1 LYKNTKIGIRLFD
14 AGGKEVKQI
23 KNENFSFGKHS
34 VTFDVN
40 ELARGMYLLMLQTED
55 GVSIRRLVK
64 Q

>member
-1 LYKNTKIGIRLFD
+1 MINERQYTRIIKKSEGL
-14 AGGKEVKQI
+14 QI

-40 ELARGMYLLMLQTED
+40 ELPRGIYLLMLQTED